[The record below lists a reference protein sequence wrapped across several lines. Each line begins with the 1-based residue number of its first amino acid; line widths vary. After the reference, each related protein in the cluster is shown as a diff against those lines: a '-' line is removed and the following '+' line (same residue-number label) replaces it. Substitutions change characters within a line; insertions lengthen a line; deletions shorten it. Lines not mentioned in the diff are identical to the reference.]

1 MAEFTLKSKKAKT
14 LKVNIGEESF
24 HIPLARYLKPSEL
37 TDVDLNTPEGTREFL
52 RKYISKEA
60 ADDLTIADYDAI
72 TQAWIEASG
81 KDTGE

>member
-1 MAEFTLKSKKAKT
+1 M
-14 LKVNIGEESF
+14 
-24 HIPLARYLKPSEL
+24 
-37 TDVDLNTPEGTREFL
+37 DLNTPEGTREFL